1 MKIPSLLLLTAL
13 SGSLAQAAPRERAA
27 VENHDLERPAQQR
40 ACGSVRERVAEDPGR
55 RRHSADTPPAAGL
68 ASFPF
73 SIKQEVWG
81 VLTGERF
88 PDAAQWVLLEQ
99 RLASND
105 LPAAEANPDPLS
117 ISLSISFPITH
128 AA

>member
-1 MKIPSLLLLTAL
+1 MKIPSLLLITAL
-13 SGSLAQAAPRERAA
+13 SGSLAQAAPRETAE
-27 VENHDLERPAQQR
+27 VETLDLARPVLPTQERDSGSPRDSLAQDAGLKRDTADTRPA
-40 ACGSVRERVAEDPGR
+40 
-55 RRHSADTPPAAGL
+55 AAL

-99 RLASND
+99 RLAFNE
-105 LPAAEANPDPLS
+105 LPAGEASPDPFS
-117 ISLSISFPITH
+117 IILPTTH